1 MPFKYELKSVALSD
15 IDSEIDTFR
24 ITTKNRI
31 DDLIPAMDRVG
42 LTNPP
47 ILEQTPEGYVVV
59 CGFRRIA
66 AARSLGWL
74 SIPARLVPEDASPLF
89 CALLAISENSVERPL
104 NPIET
109 SRALFLLSSLI
120 DDEEELLKTAK
131 KVGLPVNQSQIKR
144 LLPLCS
150 LPKSLQEGIL
160 AGNLALPSVQM
171 LSDFPD
177 ETAVLIADF
186 LIKLNLSLHKQREL
200 IGIVDEII
208 KIEGGSI
215 ESILGSS
222 DIRQILDDPETDMPR
237 KAGKIR
243 EYFKKRRFPH
253 ISRAQAEF
261 ERFKSRL
268 KLGENVSLKP
278 PAGFESNRYTVS
290 LSFGS
295 MPEFEKQIKTLEKL
309 SVDEE
314 FARLLCSRD
323 PDCD

>member
-15 IDSEIDTFR
+15 IDSAIDTFR
-24 ITTKNRI
+24 ITTKKRI
-31 DDLIPAMDRVG
+31 DELISAVDRVG

-47 ILEQTPEGYVVV
+47 ILEQTPDGYVVV

-74 SIPARLVPEDASPLF
+74 SIPARLAPEDASPLF

-120 DDEEELLKTAK
+120 DDERELLKTAE

-150 LPKSLQEGIL
+150 LPKLLQEGIL
-160 AGNLALPSVQM
+160 SGSLALPSVQM

-177 ETAVLIADF
+177 DTAVLVADF
-186 LIKLNLSLHKQREL
+186 LIMLNLSLNKQREL
-200 IGIVDEII
+200 IGIIDEISHS
-208 KIEGGSI
+208 GGESI

-222 DIRQILDDPETDMPR
+222 DIRQILQDPEADLPR

-243 EYFKKRRFPH
+243 EYFKRRRFPH
-253 ISRAQAEF
+253 LSKAQTEF

-268 KLGENVSLKP
+268 KLGENITLTP
-278 PAGFESNRYTVS
+278 PAGFESNRYAIS

-314 FARLLCSRD
+314 FGHLLCSRD